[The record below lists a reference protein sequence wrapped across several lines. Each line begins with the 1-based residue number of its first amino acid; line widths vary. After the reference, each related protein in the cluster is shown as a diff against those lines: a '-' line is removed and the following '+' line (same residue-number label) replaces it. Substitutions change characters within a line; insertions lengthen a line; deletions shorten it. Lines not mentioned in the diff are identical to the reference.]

1 MLTLNYGLHVLF
13 TLLCLLSVSTL
24 ACDAI
29 KIFIIGRIERLE
41 LFIEMLKQEYVLR
54 EFSDLSET
62 IENLEYAC
70 DQSEEILYKE
80 SEIKNFKKK
89 LIPLLFVFFFSFI
102 GMGITDSNPNATKLQ
117 SLLEE
122 TMK

>member
-13 TLLCLLSVSTL
+13 TLLCLLSASTL
-24 ACDAI
+24 ASEAI

-70 DQSEEILYKE
+70 DRSDEIHYKE
-80 SEIKNFKKK
+80 SEIKRFKKK
-89 LIPLLFVFFFSFI
+89 LIPFLFIFLFSFI
-102 GMGITDSNPNATKLQ
+102 GMGLTDSPENVQQRQAILMEKL
-117 SLLEE
+117 
-122 TMK
+122 K